1 MIPQLGFGETL
12 VILLLA
18 IVVVGPK
25 DLPVLMRKIGGFMA
39 KIRAMGN
46 EFKQAFEEMGAE
58 EEIAALRK
66 EIDELK
72 KMPEEEREFLKEMNA
87 LNTELRDAAKPDAKS

>member
-25 DLPVLMRKIGGFMA
+25 DLPMLMRKLGGFVA
-39 KIRAMGN
+39 KIKAMGN

-66 EIDELK
+66 EIAELK
-72 KMPEEEREFLKEMNA
+72 DLPPEEREFLKEMNA
-87 LNTELRDAAKPDAKS
+87 LNTELRDATKPDAKP

>member
-25 DLPVLMRKIGGFMA
+25 DLPILMRKLGGFMA

-46 EFKQAFEEMGAE
+46 EFKQAFEDMGAE
-58 EEIAALRK
+58 EEIASLRK
-66 EIDELK
+66 EIEDLK
-72 KMPEEEREFLKEMNA
+72 NMPAEEREFLKEMNA
-87 LNTELRDAAKPDAKS
+87 LNTELRDATKPDSP

>member
-25 DLPVLMRKIGGFMA
+25 DLPVLMRKIGGFVG

-58 EEIAALRK
+58 EEIAELRK
-66 EIDELK
+66 QISDLK
-72 KMPEEEREFLKEMNA
+72 SMPEAEKELMREMQSLD
-87 LNTELRDAAKPDAKS
+87 TELRDATDFSKP